1 VKPGDRPRY
10 SRPNLRVRCVDAS
23 DVHDVLIKG
32 AIYLAQESANP
43 EMYIVN
49 GRSFLRTRFEPVTD
63 DAKTCPSVLPDE
75 VVEDF
80 PTSGPDEITDPVIT
94 VEKPTEKKEGER

>member
-1 VKPGDRPRY
+1 MKPGDRPRY
-10 SRPNLRVRCVDAS
+10 SRPNLRVRCIDAS

-63 DAKTCPSVLPDE
+63 VLPDE
-75 VVEDF
+75 DVEDF
-80 PTSGPDEITDPVIT
+80 PTSGPDEITDPKIT
-94 VEKPTEKKEGER
+94 IEKKEE

>member
-10 SRPNLRVRCVDAS
+10 SRPNLRVRCIDAS

-63 DAKTCPSVLPDE
+63 VLPDE
-75 VVEDF
+75 DVEDF
-80 PTSGPDEITDPVIT
+80 PTSGPDEITDPKIT
-94 VEKPTEKKEGER
+94 IEKKEE

>member
-1 VKPGDRPRY
+1 LKEGDRPRY
-10 SRPNLRVRCVDAS
+10 RRATLRVRCVDAS

-32 AIYLAQESANP
+32 AIYLAQESANT

-63 DAKTCPSVLPDE
+63 VLPDE
-75 VVEDF
+75 DVEEF
-80 PTSGPDEITDPVIT
+80 PTSGPDEITDPKIT
-94 VEKPTEKKEGER
+94 IEKKEE

>member
-1 VKPGDRPRY
+1 MKPGDRPRY
-10 SRPNLRVRCVDAS
+10 SRPNLRVRCIDAS

-32 AIYLAQESANP
+32 AIYLAHESANA

-63 DAKTCPSVLPDE
+63 VLPE
-75 VVEDF
+75 EDIEDIAEDDI
-80 PTSGPDEITDPVIT
+80 PTVPELPIA
-94 VEKPTEKKEGER
+94 EKKAGE

>member
-1 VKPGDRPRY
+1 
-10 SRPNLRVRCVDAS
+10 
-23 DVHDVLIKG
+23 VHDVLIKG

-63 DAKTCPSVLPDE
+63 VLPDE
-75 VVEDF
+75 DVENF
-80 PTSGPDEITDPVIT
+80 PTSGPDEITDPKIT
-94 VEKPTEKKEGER
+94 IEKKEE